1 MNKESLPSATR
12 ECCHFTLPLHYIY
25 VCYTCV
31 QRPRALYQTITKSY
45 GNHNGPMPR
54 PSQKPL
60 PEPLREQEPALSGSR
75 PGCIQK
81 LSGSS
86 SSRCLPFFGKLAK
99 VPLPDGR
106 DWRHVHLLIG
116 SHKDKGCKIGRVDAR
131 VDVRVRGAPT
141 DHERRRCTGSSS
153 LTVRMFERSNSHAS
167 YR

>member
-1 MNKESLPSATR
+1 MRPESAAT
-12 ECCHFTLPLHYIY
+12 LHYLYTI
-25 VCYTCV
+25 YTCV
-31 QRPRALYQTITKSY
+31 IHVSSVL
-45 GNHNGPMPR
+45 GPYIR
-54 PSQKPL
+54 PSQKVTAITTDLCPGR
-60 PEPLREQEPALSGSR
+60 PRSR
-75 PGCIQK
+75 CRSRCVSRNQHCLGHVLGASK